1 MYKLNGDKWTQ
12 LSTEKIDSYQKTK
25 HITWSEI
32 CHNDFEIDLII
43 SPHEP
48 SRN

>member
-1 MYKLNGDKWTQ
+1 MVINELNYLQK
-12 LSTEKIDSYQKTK
+12 KIDSYQKTK

-32 CHNDFEIDLII
+32 CYNDFETDSII

-48 SRN
+48 YRN